1 MSALS
6 RLRAPFVLLLA
17 ATLGAACGDAKQAKP
32 PERVV
37 AVTAAVVSQRDLP
50 VTESAVG
57 METALGMALDYDPT
71 RTLGGTFYVRLPFP
85 ENVATRLRPGQAVA
99 LSDFARPDKTVA
111 GTIREIRPA
120 LSATT
125 LSRDVIVA
133 VANSGWRPSGSIR
146 GEVTLGVN
154 RGARVV
160 PEQAVVLRPKGSVVY
175 SIADNIARERP
186 VTTGIVR
193 EGQIEIRAGVEPG
206 ETVVVDGAALLS
218 DGAKVQVR
226 GAGADTQAVSTQP

>member
-1 MSALS
+1 MPNYPHMRLTAALLFSAT
-6 RLRAPFVLLLA
+6 LLLA
-17 ATLGAACGDAKQAKP
+17 CGDSKQTKP
-32 PERVV
+32 PERM
-37 AVTAAVVSQRDLP
+37 VTVTTAVVSQRDLP

-71 RTLGGTFYVRLPFP
+71 RTRAGTVYVRLPFP
-85 ENVATRLRPGQAVA
+85 EQVAERLRPGHPVT
-99 LSDFARPDKTVA
+99 LTSFSNPGKSAR
-111 GTIREIRPA
+111 GEIREIRPA

-133 VANSGWRPSGSIR
+133 VRDGGWRPSGSIR

-160 PEQAVVLRPKGSVVY
+160 PEQAVVLRPKGSVIY
-175 SIADNIARERP
+175 SVVEQRAKERP

-193 EGQIEIRAGVEPG
+193 DGMIEIRSGVEAG

-226 GAGADTQAVSTQP
+226 GSDAKAPSQPTTP

>member
-1 MSALS
+1 MRPARTLFLITLVALG
-6 RLRAPFVLLLA
+6 LV
-17 ATLGAACGDAKQAKP
+17 ACGADKKTKP
-32 PERVV
+32 PERIVN
-37 AVTAAVVSQRDLP
+37 VTTATVQTRDLP

-57 METALGMALDYDPT
+57 METALGMALAYDPT
-71 RTLGGTFYVRLPFP
+71 RTRGGTFYVRLPFP
-85 ENVATRLRPGQAVA
+85 EHVAARLRPGQSVA
-99 LSDFARPDKTVA
+99 LSDFAQPDKTVS

-133 VANSGWRPSGSIR
+133 VTNSAWQPSGSIR

-175 SIADNIARERP
+175 GIADNVAREQP
-186 VTTGIVR
+186 VTTGIIR
-193 EGQIEIRAGVEPG
+193 DGLIEIRSGVEAG

-218 DGAKVQVR
+218 NGAKVQVR
-226 GAGADTQAVSTQP
+226 AAGTEAPAAPAKP